1 MNCLKILL
9 TAFII
14 GLSIS
19 SVHAQGDKHNIP
31 PLKGVSARL
40 QNGQEGRGMYYY
52 DSSEVARIA
61 EIILENDMLKENG
74 LIFIQKDSL
83 CNINRIILEGKIS
96 SLGEIIRLKDEQLFR
111 LEKTPLVITDN
122 SWKWWQYT
130 LAAIG
135 AVTFG
140 FTAGIVYE
148 QIENNK

>member
-14 GLSIS
+14 GLSIG

-31 PLKGVSARL
+31 PLKGVS
-40 QNGQEGRGMYYY
+40 EGRSMYYY
-52 DSSEVARIA
+52 DSSEVVRIA
-61 EIILENDMLKENG
+61 EIILENDMLKENE
-74 LIFIQKDSL
+74 LIYIQKDSL
-83 CNINRIILEGKIS
+83 CSINRIILDDKIS
-96 SLGEIIRLKDEQLFR
+96 SLHEIIRLKDVQIYKMENTPVQL
-111 LEKTPLVITDN
+111 IDN

-135 AVTFG
+135 AATFG

-148 QIENNK
+148 NIK